1 MNDSNWEE
9 RLSKRPAAVARRAA
23 CMMMAALALW
33 LTHKLRLEKGDDKKQ
48 PEPATSWSAGK
59 AKTMTSNRRK

>member
-1 MNDSNWEE
+1 
-9 RLSKRPAAVARRAA
+9 
-23 CMMMAALALW
+23 MMMAALALW

-59 AKTMTSNRRK
+59 AKTMTSIRRE